1 MEKLIYRAS
10 KIHVIVEEEPND
22 VIILSA
28 ISQGAKKF
36 DKIARKTKIDSQE
49 VNILLERLE
58 NKGLI
63 TVVEKKGWFGP
74 KKEIILTEKGTK
86 ELEER
91 RFELQKN
98 WEQMVTVW
106 KGGDKQKLQQ
116 HMEENKSIL
125 PSMMFLGI
133 MDVMMF
139 STMMGFMGLAM
150 TSFIPDQYMDGGHD
164 MGSGHDAGQSGHD
177 AGQSGHDAGQSGQDF
192 GGGDFHGDGGPGDM
206 GGFDV
211 NF

>member
-1 MEKLIYRAS
+1 VEERIYMTCENYA
-10 KIHVIVEEEPND
+10 IVEQESND
-22 VIILSA
+22 VIILGA

-36 DKIARKTKIDSQE
+36 EKIVSKTKIDNQE
-49 VNILLERLE
+49 VASLLERLE
-58 NKGLI
+58 NKGFI
-63 TVVEKKGWFGP
+63 IIVEKKGWFGP
-74 KKEIILTEKGTK
+74 KKEITLTEKGMK

-91 RFELQKN
+91 RFELQKD
-98 WEQMVTVW
+98 WEQMINIW

-116 HMEENKSIL
+116 HMEEKKSII

-133 MDVMMF
+133 MDIMMF
-139 STMMGFMGLAM
+139 STMMSFMGLAM

-164 MGSGHDAGQSGHD
+164 MG
-177 AGQSGHDAGQSGQDF
+177 GHDAGQSGQDF
-192 GGGDFHGDGGPGDM
+192 SGGDFHGDGGPGDM

>member
-1 MEKLIYRAS
+1 MMEQ
-10 KIHVIVEEEPND
+10 EPND
-22 VIILSA
+22 VIVLSA

-36 DKIARKTKIDSQE
+36 EKIVRKTKIDDQE
-49 VNILLERLE
+49 INNLLQRLE
-58 NKGLI
+58 EKGFI

-74 KKEIILTEKGTK
+74 KKEIMLTEKGNK

-91 RFELQKN
+91 RFELQQN
-98 WEQMVTVW
+98 WDHMVAVW
-106 KGGDKQKLQQ
+106 KEGDKQKLQQ
-116 HMEENKSIL
+116 HMDENRSII

-133 MDVMMF
+133 MDMMMF

-150 TSFIPDQYMDGGHD
+150 TSFIPDQYMDNGGHD
-164 MGSGHDAGQSGHD
+164 MGSHDAGH
-177 AGQSGHDAGQSGQDF
+177 SGQDF
-192 GGGDFHGDGGPGDM
+192 SGGDFHGDGGPGDM

>member
-1 MEKLIYRAS
+1 VEKLIYMAS
-10 KIHVIVEEEPND
+10 KIHVIVEQEPND

-36 DKIARKTKIDSQE
+36 DKIVRKTKIDDQE
-49 VNILLERLE
+49 VNSLLERLE
-58 NKGLI
+58 DKGLI

-74 KKEIILTEKGTK
+74 KKEIMLTEKGIK
-86 ELEER
+86 ELDER

-98 WEQMVTVW
+98 WEQMVTIW

-133 MDVMMF
+133 MDMMMF

-150 TSFIPDQYMDGGHD
+150 TSFMPDQYMDGSHD
-164 MGSGHDAGQSGHD
+164 MGGGHDG
-177 AGQSGHDAGQSGQDF
+177 GQSGQDF
-192 GGGDFHGDGGPGDM
+192 SGGDFHGDGGPGDM

>member
-1 MEKLIYRAS
+1 MEQ
-10 KIHVIVEEEPND
+10 EPND

-28 ISQGAKKF
+28 ISQGAKKL
-36 DKIARKTKIDSQE
+36 DKIIKKTKLDSQE
-49 VNILLERLE
+49 VNNLLERLE
-58 NKGLI
+58 KKGFT
-63 TVVEKKGWFGP
+63 TVIEKKGLFGL

-91 RFELQKN
+91 RFELQQN
-98 WEQMVTVW
+98 WEQMVTMW
-106 KGGDKQKLQQ
+106 KVGDKQKLQQ
-116 HMEENKSIL
+116 HMEQNRSIL

-133 MDVMMF
+133 MDMMMF

-150 TSFIPDQYMDGGHD
+150 TSFMPDQYMDGGQDIGHDVGHD
-164 MGSGHDAGQSGHD
+164 MSGGSG
-177 AGQSGHDAGQSGQDF
+177 F
-192 GGGDFHGDGGPGDM
+192 GDGGPGDM